1 MGEPQYRLV
10 HIREDEDASE
20 GRMGFL
26 EHLDELRRRLIRSCI
41 AIGAGMAIA
50 AAFSERIAD
59 FVLAPTLRALP
70 PGASLIATR
79 PGELFSFYLNIA
91 LIGGVVLAAPFVM
104 YQVWRFIAPGL
115 YAKEKRLAIP
125 FVLLA
130 TAGTLGAVLFTHY
143 LMFPGMMA
151 FFAKFGS
158 RRLQFLPRLEDT
170 FDLYLNLLLG
180 MIVVFQIPTLAL
192 FLAKTGV
199 ITARF
204 LWRHIKYAILI
215 IFIVAAV
222 LTPSPDPW
230 NQTAFAAPML
240 ALYLLSIAIAW
251 LAQPK
256 KEKVHSA
263 SPKLQ
268 LVIAATVLDRARK
281 RPPSTN
287 RRLRLYR

>member
-10 HIREDEDASE
+10 HARDEDAE
-20 GRMGFL
+20 QGRMGFL
-26 EHLDELRRRLIRSCI
+26 EHLDELRRRLIRACI
-41 AIGAGMAIA
+41 AIACGMAIA
-50 AAFSERIAD
+50 AAFADRIGD
-59 FVLAPTLRALP
+59 FLLAPTLRALP
-70 PGASLIATR
+70 AGTSLIATR
-79 PGELFSFYLNIA
+79 PGELFSFYLNVA
-91 LIGGVVLAAPFVM
+91 LIGGVVLASPFVM

-115 YAKEKRLAIP
+115 YAKEKRLAVP

-130 TAGTLGAVLFTHY
+130 TAGTVGAVAFTHY
-143 LMFPGMMA
+143 LMFPGMMS

-158 RRLQFLPRLEDT
+158 RRLQFMPRLEDT

-192 FLAKTGV
+192 FLAKLRL

-204 LWRHIKYAILI
+204 LWRHIQYAVLI

-222 LTPSPDPW
+222 LTPSTDPW

-240 ALYLLSIAIAW
+240 ALYVLSIGIAW

-256 KEKVHSA
+256 HEKQDDA

-268 LVIAATVLDRARK
+268 LVIAATVFEQAR
-281 RPPSTN
+281 
-287 RRLRLYR
+287 RRRREQG